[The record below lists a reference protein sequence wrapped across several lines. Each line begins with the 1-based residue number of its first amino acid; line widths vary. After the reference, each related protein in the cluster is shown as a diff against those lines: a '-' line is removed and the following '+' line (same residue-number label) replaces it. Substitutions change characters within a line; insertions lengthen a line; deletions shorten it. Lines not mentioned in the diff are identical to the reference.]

1 VVAIVFTEV
10 ISLTVVMLVTS
21 DIEIVL
27 KMIVDAVG

>member
-21 DIEIVL
+21 DIEIVS